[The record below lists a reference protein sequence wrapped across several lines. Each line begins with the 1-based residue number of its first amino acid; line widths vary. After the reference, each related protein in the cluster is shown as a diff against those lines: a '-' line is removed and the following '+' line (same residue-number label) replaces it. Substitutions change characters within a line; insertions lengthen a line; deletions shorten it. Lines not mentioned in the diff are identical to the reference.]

1 MIHVLLI
8 EDHALIREGIEGM
21 LSKEKDFSCAGCCAT
36 VDEFW
41 QILSLQPVDVILM
54 DINLPAA
61 NGIDL
66 CREVKDK
73 YPATKVIAL
82 SINDHP
88 SIIRQMMNS
97 GADGYLFKDAEK
109 QEILAGIR
117 TVMQHKQFL
126 SRTIADTMN
135 KTTRNILPALTRREK
150 EVLHLI
156 AEGLTSRQIAEKL
169 FVDFTTVESHRK
181 NMLSKYGVNNITAL
195 LALAIREHLL
205 DER

>member
-8 EDHALIREGIEGM
+8 EDHALIREGIEAM
-21 LSKEKDFSCAGCCAT
+21 LSKTDDVSCAGCCST
-36 VDEFW
+36 PHEFW
-41 QILSLQPVDVILM
+41 QVLSLHPVDVILM
-54 DINLPAA
+54 DINLPTV

-66 CREVKDK
+66 CREVKHK
-73 YPATKVIAL
+73 YPAVKVIAL

-88 SIIRQMMNS
+88 AVIRQMMNS

-109 QEILAGIR
+109 MEILTGIR
-117 TVMQHKQFL
+117 TVMQHKQFF
-126 SRTIADTMN
+126 SRTIAETMN
-135 KTTRNILPALTRREK
+135 KTNRSSLPALTRREK
-150 EVLHLI
+150 EVLNLI
-156 AEGLTSRQIAEKL
+156 SEGLTSRQIAEKL

-205 DER
+205 DA

>member
-8 EDHALIREGIEGM
+8 EDHALIREGIEAM
-21 LSKEKDFSCAGCCAT
+21 LSKAEDLNCVGCCAT
-36 VDEFW
+36 PEDFW
-41 QILSLQPVDVILM
+41 QVLSMHAVDVILM
-54 DINLPAA
+54 DINLPTA
-61 NGIDL
+61 NGVDL
-66 CREVKDK
+66 CREVKSK

-88 SIIRQMMNS
+88 AVIRQMLNN

-109 QEILAGIR
+109 QEILTGIR
-117 TVMQHKQFL
+117 TVMQHKQFF
-126 SRTIADTMN
+126 SRTIVNTMN
-135 KTTRNILPALTRREK
+135 KTNRNALPALTRREK
-150 EVLHLI
+150 EVLNLI

-195 LALAIREHLL
+195 LALAFREHLL
-205 DER
+205 DG